1 MKTEE
6 IKELMK
12 YFESTGIGRMR
23 LKEGD
28 FEIELRKTCESNDA
42 TSEVC
47 PTPAPQ
53 PPINV
58 VVNSE
63 QNKQQSSKDTINSPM
78 VGTFYIAPSPG
89 EAPFV
94 KVGQTVRKGDVVG
107 IIEAMKIMNEIE
119 AEFDCRISNIL
130 VADGQPVEFGMA
142 IIEVEKL

>member
-12 YFESTGIGRMR
+12 YFESTGIGRMK

-28 FEIELRKTCESNDA
+28 FEIELRKNCES
-42 TSEVC
+42 SEFAPDMC

-58 VVNSE
+58 VLNSE

-78 VGTFYIAPSPG
+78 VGTFYIAPGPG

-119 AEFDCRISNIL
+119 AEFDCRITNIL
-130 VADGQPVEFGMA
+130 IADGQPVEFGMA

>member
-12 YFESTGIGRMR
+12 YFESTGIGRMK

-28 FEIELRKTCESNDA
+28 FEIELRKNCES
-42 TSEVC
+42 SEFTPDMC

-58 VVNSE
+58 VLNSE

-78 VGTFYIAPSPG
+78 VGTFYIAPGPG

-119 AEFDCRISNIL
+119 AEFDCRITNIL